1 MMMAGLCAWE
11 ERLSVLGS
19 KCIYLFFQR
28 YFSFCCGF
36 LVTPY
41 LIIYLGMVLK
51 HLTSDDGRRLC
62 LGGRGEARWEVSV
75 FIFFRVP
82 DLIIYLWMVLKHLT
96 SDGQRRTALGSECIL
111 LVVF

>member
-1 MMMAGLCAWE
+1 M
-11 ERLSVLGS
+11 
-19 KCIYLFFQR
+19 F
-28 YFSFCCGF
+28 
-36 LVTPY
+36 
-41 LIIYLGMVLK
+41 
-51 HLTSDDGRRLC
+51 
-62 LGGRGEARWEVSV
+62 GGRGEARWEVSV